1 MDLFTVNDRYDL
13 IEPFDEHGNIDEI
26 AYAQMLN
33 QVADSPYVVDVWRNP
48 MEVNIPIIYS
58 EHEYSCI
65 EIAKLIKNLEI
76 EHEMIEHAIEEMENR
91 QSKLTRKKRFLTNY
105 LQQNLESLGIKE
117 ITLCP
122 YFVIRICK
130 NPPAIDINDPAL
142 VPKEYFI
149 TKEPVVVPNKKL
161 MKEEIEQ
168 GVIIPGV
175 KLVQNTRL
183 EIK

>member
-1 MDLFTVNDRYDL
+1 MDLFKIDEQYDL
-13 IEPFDEHGNIDEI
+13 LEPLDEYGLIDGLCYSAMLDQVINKSGISNPDKFCIDI
-26 AYAQMLN
+26 AA
-33 QVADSPYVVDVWRNP
+33 
-48 MEVNIPIIYS
+48 
-58 EHEYSCI
+58 
-65 EIAKLIKNLEI
+65 LIKNIQAE
-76 EHEMIEHAIEEMENR
+76 ETMIEKAIDDMEGR
-91 QSKLTRKKRFLTNY
+91 VDSLTQKRYFLQNY
-105 LQQNLESLGIKE
+105 LKRKLESLGIEK
-117 ITLCP
+117 ITSCP

-130 NPPAIDINDPAL
+130 NPPAIDINDPTL